1 MQTIS
6 VRDPLNNQRVF
17 DVTVDHTGEVIIV
30 TKIGKLKVSTPL
42 RDVISIAKVLKPDF
56 AG

>member
-1 MQTIS
+1 MVTIP

-17 DVTVDHTGEVIIV
+17 DMTIDQTGEVIII

-42 RDVISIAKVLKPDF
+42 RDVIAVAKVLKPDL
-56 AG
+56 AV